1 MQQLLSKFRRLKI
14 QTKLVVYY
22 ITFVVIFMGV
32 MIFFAY
38 HQTVQSL
45 QVAIDR
51 ENALILARQIAI
63 RIGLFG
69 LPISMVLIA
78 AVMAMA
84 RKLIAPLRAL
94 SETVS
99 HIAGGERTAS
109 APVLSEDEAGALT
122 RDINTV
128 TEKFRQSL
136 SALQERKQ
144 AEEKLLQ
151 FRRVMDESIDA
162 IFLIDLETG

>member
-1 MQQLLSKFRRLKI
+1 MDGFFIRTLLGRCRFRCTIISREFGWNAVTMQQLLSKFRRLKI

-22 ITFVVIFMGV
+22 ISFVAIFMGV

-78 AVMAMA
+78 AVMVMA
-84 RKLIAPLRAL
+84 RKLTAPLRAL

-99 HIAGGERTAS
+99 HIT
-109 APVLSEDEAGALT
+109 
-122 RDINTV
+122 
-128 TEKFRQSL
+128 
-136 SALQERKQ
+136 
-144 AEEKLLQ
+144 
-151 FRRVMDESIDA
+151 
-162 IFLIDLETG
+162 